1 MTFESA
7 EKAAERMGVTVRAV
21 QKWAKEGRIPYAYKE
36 GRDWKIPISAKKPGE
51 VRFGEV
57 RFHEPMPIVHI
68 FAPGK
73 AMDYIES
80 IEDPSDRAMALCEYH
95 YMRGEFKECTI
106 IAEPFMDS
114 LNPVLRSTSALF
126 CMFSNLCR
134 GHMVKSRY
142 AAEVIRTTLNEVVD
156 GEYPNET
163 KASCLLCAKFLKVQ
177 LHLPLEDLKKM
188 EHQMRYLDEGVRLM
202 ACYLLAHVAYLDK
215 DYERALGIVET
226 ALAFASEDILIPQIY
241 LGIVGAMA
249 LMNLMRV
256 NEAREALRYA
266 WKAAEKDGFIL
277 PFVEHYSLLQG
288 MVEKEF
294 KKDYP
299 EEYRKILQVAKEFN
313 ESWYRV
319 YNENS
324 NLKVAENLTPT
335 EFTVAMLYSRNWRAK
350 EIAEHMELSERTIM
364 NYITIVYDK
373 LQINSKKELCG
384 YMLR

>member
-7 EKAAERMGVTVRAV
+7 EKAAKRMGVTIRAI

-51 VRFGEV
+51 VRFGET
-57 RFHEPMPIVHI
+57 RYHEPMPIVHI
-68 FAPGK
+68 FEPGK
-73 AMDYIES
+73 ALDYIES
-80 IEDPSDRAMALCEYH
+80 IEDSDDRAMALCEYH
-95 YMRGEFKECTI
+95 YMRGDFKECTI
-106 IAEPFMDS
+106 IAEPFLDS
-114 LNPVLRSTSALF
+114 QNPVLRSTSALF

-142 AAEVIRTTLNEVVD
+142 AAEVIRKTLDEVIE
-156 GEYPNET
+156 GEYPKET

-226 ALAFASEDILIPQIY
+226 ALSFASEDILIPQIY

-249 LMNLMRV
+249 LMSLMRV
-256 NEAREALRYA
+256 NDAREALHYA
-266 WKAAEKDGFIL
+266 WKAAEKDGFIT

-294 KKDYP
+294 KKEYP
-299 EEYRKILQVAKEFN
+299 KEYQRILQVAKEFN

-324 NLKVAENLTPT
+324 HLKVAENLTPT

>member
-7 EKAAERMGVTVRAV
+7 EKAAARMGVTSRAV

-36 GRDWKIPISAKKPGE
+36 GRDWKIPVSAKKPGE
-51 VRFGEV
+51 VRFGET
-57 RFHEPMPIVHI
+57 RYHEPMPIVHI

-73 AMDYIES
+73 AMEYIES
-80 IEDPSDRAMALCEYH
+80 IEDPHDRAMALCEYH

-106 IAEPFMDS
+106 IAEPYMDS
-114 LNPVLRSTSALF
+114 PNPVLRSTSALF
-126 CMFSNLCR
+126 CVFSNLCR
-134 GHMVKSRY
+134 GHMVKSHY
-142 AAEVIRTTLNEVVD
+142 ASEVIRKTLEEVAD
-156 GEYPNET
+156 GEYPKET
-163 KASCLLCAKFLKVQ
+163 EASCLLCAKFLKVQ
-177 LHLPLEDLKKM
+177 LHLPLDDLKKM

-215 DYERALGIVET
+215 DYQRALGIVET

-256 NEAREALRYA
+256 SEAREALHYA
-266 WKAAEKDGFIL
+266 WKAAEKDGFIT

-299 EEYRKILQVAKEFN
+299 KEYEKILQVAKEFN

-324 NLKVAENLTPT
+324 RFKVAENLTPT